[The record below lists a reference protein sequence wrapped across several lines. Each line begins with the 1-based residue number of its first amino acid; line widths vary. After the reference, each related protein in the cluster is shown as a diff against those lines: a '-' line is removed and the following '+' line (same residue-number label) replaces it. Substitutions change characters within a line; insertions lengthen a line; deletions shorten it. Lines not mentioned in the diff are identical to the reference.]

1 MKKTKMLL
9 SCAMMLMFSVSVFAG
24 QWQKNCSDYII
35 SSQDEQ
41 CCQKENYC
49 KAACCQQE
57 KCCQQEQCCNKK
69 EMFFMC
75 DGNIEQEECPMFN
88 RHYFK
93 RDFMRKIG
101 ENCGKNF
108 KKGFCE
114 KMFKKLN
121 ITDTQK
127 EALKSLKESSIKK
140 QQELMKIIMKEW
152 ETINKELLN
161 EKYSQ
166 KIIKKSIKNIKAL
179 SNKIIDNKI
188 TKKQSLKKILTN
200 EQYIKMFK
208 PKTKYDMLAERLNLS
223 NEQKGRVTTI
233 IEAADKTK
241 KELVCKK
248 FEKKKL
254 LKEEIEKENS
264 NKDTVVQLIEDVSNI
279 SNELFKL
286 KIDTKIKLKD
296 VLSFEQYNKMNNC
309 NKRDKFSK
317 VPSAEEEN

>member
-24 QWQKNCSDYII
+24 QWQKNCSDYMTL
-35 SSQDEQ
+35 SQDEQ
-41 CCQKENYC
+41 CCQKENCC
-49 KAACCQQE
+49 KDE
-57 KCCQQEQCCNKK
+57 CCQQEQCCNKK
-69 EMFFMC
+69 GMFFMC
-75 DGNIEQEECPMFN
+75 GNMEQEECPMFN
-88 RHYFK
+88 HHHFK
-93 RDFMRKIG
+93 IGCTRDFNK
-101 ENCGKNF
+101 NCGKKF

-140 QQELMKIIMKEW
+140 QQELTKAIMDEWKIIE
-152 ETINKELLN
+152 EELFK

-166 KIIKKSIKNIKAL
+166 KVIKKSIKNIKAL

-188 TKKQSLKKILTN
+188 TKKQSLKKILSN
-200 EQYIKMFK
+200 EQYVKMFK

-223 NEQKGRVTTI
+223 NEQKEKVTTI
-233 IEAADKTK
+233 IDDSDKRT
-241 KELVCKK
+241 KELICKK
-248 FEKKKL
+248 FENKKL
-254 LKEEIEKENS
+254 LKEELEKENC
-264 NKDTVVQLIEDVSNI
+264 NKEIVAQLMKDISNI

>member
-1 MKKTKMLL
+1 
-9 SCAMMLMFSVSVFAG
+9 
-24 QWQKNCSDYII
+24 
-35 SSQDEQ
+35 
-41 CCQKENYC
+41 
-49 KAACCQQE
+49 
-57 KCCQQEQCCNKK
+57 
-69 EMFFMC
+69 
-75 DGNIEQEECPMFN
+75 
-88 RHYFK
+88 
-93 RDFMRKIG
+93 MRKIG

-161 EKYSQ
+161 ENYSQ
-166 KIIKKSIKNIKAL
+166 KIIRKSIKNIKAF

-188 TKKQSLKKILTN
+188 TKKQSLKKILSN
-200 EQYIKMFK
+200 EQYVKMFK

-223 NEQKGRVTTI
+223 NEQKEKVTTI
-233 IEAADKTK
+233 IDDSDKRT
-241 KELVCKK
+241 KELICKK

>member
-1 MKKTKMLL
+1 MRKTKMLL
-9 SCAMMLMFSVSVFAG
+9 SCLMMLIFSVSVFA
-24 QWQKNCSDYII
+24 WQLQKECPDFMI
-35 SSQDEQ
+35 SSQNEQ

-49 KAACCQQE
+49 KDECCQQE

-188 TKKQSLKKILTN
+188 TKKQSLKKILSN
-200 EQYIKMFK
+200 EQYVKMFK

-223 NEQKGRVTTI
+223 NEQKEKVTTI
-233 IEAADKTK
+233 IDDSDKRT
-241 KELVCKK
+241 KELICKK

>member
-9 SCAMMLMFSVSVFAG
+9 SCLILLMFSVLVFAG
-24 QWQKNCSDYII
+24 QWQKECPDFMFPP
-35 SSQDEQ
+35 QDEQ
-41 CCQKENYC
+41 CYQKENCC
-49 KAACCQQE
+49 KDECC
-57 KCCQQEQCCNKK
+57 KQEQCSNKK

-75 DGNIEQEECPMFN
+75 DGNMAQEECSMFKY
-88 RHYFK
+88 HHFK
-93 RDFMRKIG
+93 ICFMKNFG
-101 ENCGKNF
+101 NNCGKNF

-166 KIIKKSIKNIKAL
+166 KIIKKSIKKIKDI

-188 TKKQSLKKILTN
+188 AKKQSLKKILTN

-223 NEQKGRVTTI
+223 NEQKEKVTTI
-233 IEAADKTK
+233 MEEADKTT
-241 KELVCKK
+241 KELICKK
-248 FEKKKL
+248 FEKKNL
-254 LKEEIEKENS
+254 LKEELEKENC
-264 NKDTVVQLIEDVSNI
+264 NKDTVSQLMTDISNI
-279 SNELFKL
+279 SNALFKL
-286 KIDTKIKLKD
+286 RIDTKMELKT
-296 VLSFEQYNKMNNC
+296 VLSFEQYNKMNKC
-309 NKRDKFSK
+309 NKGDKAFK
-317 VPSAEEEN
+317 FPPVEEEN

>member
-1 MKKTKMLL
+1 
-9 SCAMMLMFSVSVFAG
+9 
-24 QWQKNCSDYII
+24 
-35 SSQDEQ
+35 
-41 CCQKENYC
+41 
-49 KAACCQQE
+49 
-57 KCCQQEQCCNKK
+57 
-69 EMFFMC
+69 MC

-140 QQELMKIIMKEW
+140 QQELTKAIMDEWKIIE
-152 ETINKELLN
+152 EELFK

-166 KIIKKSIKNIKAL
+166 KVIKKSIKNIKAL

-188 TKKQSLKKILTN
+188 TKKQSLKKILSN
-200 EQYIKMFK
+200 EQYVKMFK

-223 NEQKGRVTTI
+223 NEQKEKVTTI
-233 IEAADKTK
+233 IDDSDKRT
-241 KELVCKK
+241 KELICKK
-248 FEKKKL
+248 FENKKL
-254 LKEEIEKENS
+254 LKEELEKENC
-264 NKDTVVQLIEDVSNI
+264 NKEIVAQLMKDI
-279 SNELFKL
+279 SSLADELFKL